1 MIYTFL
7 GIGVGVSL
15 LLGIFIDVIFK
26 VKFYK
31 KEERKKKGLL
41 VINGKRIL

>member
-1 MIYTFL
+1 MIYAFI
-7 GIGVGVSL
+7 GITVGVSL
-15 LLGIFIDVIFK
+15 LLGLFIDVHLK
-26 VKFYK
+26 LLP